1 MVKEERVLL
10 PMHISAFFLVTNVI
24 YTLPPRALLN
34 MRVSAEDDIWFTFD
48 DPDRQEQKELEG
60 NFLNNY

>member
-1 MVKEERVLL
+1 
-10 PMHISAFFLVTNVI
+10 MHISAFFLVTNVI